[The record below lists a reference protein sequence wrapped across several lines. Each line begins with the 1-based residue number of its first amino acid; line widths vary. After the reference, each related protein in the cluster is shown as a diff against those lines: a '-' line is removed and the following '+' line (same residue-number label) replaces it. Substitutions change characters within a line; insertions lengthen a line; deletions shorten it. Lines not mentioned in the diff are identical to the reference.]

1 MTVTLV
7 FLAVLMAAFAGWLIS
22 QSVNVKPWVAASPEA
37 VRAHHW
43 PAGLTAPRIALVV
56 FLAVVTSLFALGV
69 SAYLSRMEYGVDW
82 EPVPEPG
89 LLWLNTGVLVL
100 ASVALQTAWKAAR
113 QGNGVRLMR
122 WLAAGGLLTVAFIA
136 GQLIVW
142 RGLADAGYYVASNPA
157 NAFFYLLT
165 GLHALHLLG
174 GLIAWTRPLVRLSR
188 GGAPGEVLGAVELCA
203 VYWHYLLAIWA
214 ALFAILLY
222 S

>member
-7 FLAVLMAAFAGWLIS
+7 FLAILMAAFAGWLIS
-22 QSVNVKPWVAASPEA
+22 QSVNVKPWVPASPEA
-37 VRAHHW
+37 VRTHHW
-43 PAGLTAPRIALVV
+43 PASLTAPRVALLV

-82 EPVPEPG
+82 RPVPEPG

-100 ASVALQTAWKAAR
+100 ASVALQTAWNAAR
-113 QGNGVRLMR
+113 RGNGKRLVR
-122 WLAAGGLLTVAFIA
+122 WLAAGGVLTVAFIG
-136 GQLIVW
+136 GQLLVW
-142 RGLADAGYYVASNPA
+142 RELADAGYYVASNPA

-174 GLIAWTRPLVRLSR
+174 GLAAWTRPVTRVLR
-188 GGAPGEVLGAVELCA
+188 GGSPQEVLGAVELCA

-214 ALFAILLY
+214 VLFAMLLY